1 MRKKQRFF
9 NALHKITFYLS
20 ALCYNNPMNIINVT
34 DFEIPEMQLYVGNK
48 EVHLLRAF
56 EPEPGIFI
64 AESKNVINIALD
76 QGYLP
81 ISAIALPKMEND
93 PILSRLGEVPVFIGQ
108 DKALEDF
115 LGYKLTS
122 GIVCAMRRKVATDYE
137 RVLSGA
143 SRIVVLEDVENPINV
158 GAIFRSAAALGMD
171 GVLLSPACADPLYRR
186 ALRVAVG
193 NVFKVPWAF
202 IGKSEAT
209 WQKEGIDFL
218 KSQGFTTVAMA
229 LRSDNI
235 NIDDTRLKE
244 CDRLALIMGNEGNG
258 LTQATIDACD
268 YVAKIP
274 MMNGVDSLN
283 VAVASSIA
291 FWELG
296 HR

>member
-1 MRKKQRFF
+1 
-9 NALHKITFYLS
+9 
-20 ALCYNNPMNIINVT
+20 MNILYPT
-34 DFEIPEMQLYVGNK
+34 DFNIADMELYVGNK

-64 AESKNVINIALD
+64 AESKNVIDIALD
-76 QGYLP
+76 KGYLP
-81 ISAIALPKMEND
+81 ISAIALPKMADD
-93 PILSRLGEVPVFIGQ
+93 PILSRLGDVPVYIAE
-108 DKALEDF
+108 DKSLEDF

-137 RVLSGA
+137 KVLEGA
-143 SRIVVLEDVENPINV
+143 NRIVVLEDVENPINV

-171 GVLLSPACADPLYRR
+171 GLLLSPACADPLYRR

-209 WQKEGIDFL
+209 WQKEGIAML
-218 KSQGFTTVAMA
+218 KDMGFTTVAMA
-229 LRSDNI
+229 LRSDNV
-235 NIDDTRLKE
+235 NIDDPRLKA

-258 LTQATIDACD
+258 LTAETISACD

-296 HR
+296 KRKSPD

>member
-1 MRKKQRFF
+1 
-9 NALHKITFYLS
+9 
-20 ALCYNNPMNIINVT
+20 MNILYPT
-34 DFEIPEMQLYVGNK
+34 DFNIADMKLYVGNK

-64 AESKNVINIALD
+64 AESKNVIDIALD
-76 QGYLP
+76 KGYLP
-81 ISAIALPKMEND
+81 ISAIALPKMADD
-93 PILSRLGEVPVFIGQ
+93 PILSRLGDVPVYIAE
-108 DKALEDF
+108 DKSLEDF

-137 RVLSGA
+137 KVLEGA
-143 SRIVVLEDVENPINV
+143 NRIVVLEDVENPINV

-171 GVLLSPACADPLYRR
+171 GLLLSPACADPLYRR

-209 WQKEGIDFL
+209 WQKEGITML
-218 KSQGFTTVAMA
+218 KDMGFTTVAMA
-229 LRSDNI
+229 LRSDNV
-235 NIDDTRLKE
+235 NIDDPRLKA
-244 CDRLALIMGNEGNG
+244 CDKLALIMGNEGNG
-258 LTQATIDACD
+258 LTAETISACD

-296 HR
+296 KRKSPD

>member
-1 MRKKQRFF
+1 
-9 NALHKITFYLS
+9 
-20 ALCYNNPMNIINVT
+20 MNILYPT
-34 DFEIPEMQLYVGNK
+34 DFNIADMELYVGNK

-64 AESKNVINIALD
+64 AESKNVIDIALD
-76 QGYLP
+76 KGYLP
-81 ISAIALPKMEND
+81 ISAIALPKMADD
-93 PILSRLGEVPVFIGQ
+93 PILSRLGDVPVYIAE
-108 DKALEDF
+108 DKSLEDF

-137 RVLSGA
+137 KVLEGA
-143 SRIVVLEDVENPINV
+143 NRIVVLEDVENPINV

-171 GVLLSPACADPLYRR
+171 GLLLSPACADPLYRR

-193 NVFKVPWAF
+193 NVFKVSWAF
-202 IGKSEAT
+202 IGKSEAA
-209 WQKEGIDFL
+209 WQKEGIAML
-218 KSQGFTTVAMA
+218 KDMGFTTVAMA

-235 NIDDTRLKE
+235 NIDDPRLKA

-258 LTQATIDACD
+258 LTAETISACD

-296 HR
+296 KRKSPD

>member
-1 MRKKQRFF
+1 
-9 NALHKITFYLS
+9 
-20 ALCYNNPMNIINVT
+20 MNILYPT
-34 DFEIPEMQLYVGNK
+34 DFNIADMELYVGNK

-64 AESKNVINIALD
+64 AESKNVIDIALD
-76 QGYLP
+76 KGYLP
-81 ISAIALPKMEND
+81 ISAIALPKLADD
-93 PILSRLGEVPVFIGQ
+93 PILSRLGDVPVYIAE
-108 DKALEDF
+108 DKSLEDF

-137 RVLSGA
+137 KVLEGA
-143 SRIVVLEDVENPINV
+143 NRIVVLEDVENPINV

-171 GVLLSPACADPLYRR
+171 GLLLSPACADPLYRR

-209 WQKEGIDFL
+209 WQKEGIAML
-218 KSQGFTTVAMA
+218 KDMGFTTVAMA
-229 LRSDNI
+229 LRSDNV
-235 NIDDTRLKE
+235 NIDDPRLKS
-244 CDRLALIMGNEGNG
+244 CDKLALIMGNEGNG
-258 LTQATIDACD
+258 LTAETISACD

-296 HR
+296 KRKSPD

>member
-1 MRKKQRFF
+1 
-9 NALHKITFYLS
+9 
-20 ALCYNNPMNIINVT
+20 MNILYPT
-34 DFEIPEMQLYVGNK
+34 DFNIADMELYVGNK

-64 AESKNVINIALD
+64 AESKNVIDIALD
-76 QGYLP
+76 KGYLP
-81 ISAIALPKMEND
+81 ISAIALPKLADD
-93 PILSRLGEVPVFIGQ
+93 PILSRLGDVPVYIAE
-108 DKALEDF
+108 DKSLEDF

-137 RVLSGA
+137 KVLEGA
-143 SRIVVLEDVENPINV
+143 NRIVVLEDVENPINV

-171 GVLLSPACADPLYRR
+171 GLLLSPACADPLYRR

-202 IGKSEAT
+202 IGKSEAA
-209 WQKEGIDFL
+209 WQKEGIAML
-218 KSQGFTTVAMA
+218 KDMGFTTVAMA
-229 LRSDNI
+229 LRSDNV
-235 NIDDTRLKE
+235 NIDDPRLKA
-244 CDRLALIMGNEGNG
+244 CDKLALIMGNEGNG
-258 LTQATIDACD
+258 LTAETISTCD

-296 HR
+296 KRKSPD

>member
-1 MRKKQRFF
+1 
-9 NALHKITFYLS
+9 
-20 ALCYNNPMNIINVT
+20 MNILYPT
-34 DFEIPEMQLYVGNK
+34 DFNIADMELYVGNK

-64 AESKNVINIALD
+64 AESKNVIDIALD
-76 QGYLP
+76 KGYLP
-81 ISAIALPKMEND
+81 ISAIALPKLADD
-93 PILSRLGEVPVFIGQ
+93 PILSRLGDVPVYIAE
-108 DKALEDF
+108 DKSLEDF

-137 RVLSGA
+137 KVLEGA
-143 SRIVVLEDVENPINV
+143 NRIVVLEDVENPINV

-171 GVLLSPACADPLYRR
+171 GLLLSPACADPLYRR

-193 NVFKVPWAF
+193 NVFKVSWAF
-202 IGKSEAT
+202 IGKSEAA
-209 WQKEGIDFL
+209 WQKEGIAML
-218 KSQGFTTVAMA
+218 KDMGFTTVAMA
-229 LRSDNI
+229 LRSDNV
-235 NIDDTRLKE
+235 NIDDPRLKA
-244 CDRLALIMGNEGNG
+244 CDKLALIMGNEGNG
-258 LTQATIDACD
+258 LTAETISACD

-296 HR
+296 KRKSPD

>member
-1 MRKKQRFF
+1 
-9 NALHKITFYLS
+9 
-20 ALCYNNPMNIINVT
+20 MNILYPT
-34 DFEIPEMQLYVGNK
+34 DFNIADMELYVGNK

-64 AESKNVINIALD
+64 AESKNVIDIALD
-76 QGYLP
+76 KGYLP
-81 ISAIALPKMEND
+81 ISAIALPKMADD
-93 PILSRLGEVPVFIGQ
+93 PILSRLGDVPVYIAE
-108 DKALEDF
+108 DKSLEDF

-137 RVLSGA
+137 KVLEGA
-143 SRIVVLEDVENPINV
+143 NRIVVLEDVENPINV

-171 GVLLSPACADPLYRR
+171 GLLLSPACADPLYRR

-209 WQKEGIDFL
+209 WQKEGITML
-218 KSQGFTTVAMA
+218 KDMGFTTVAMA
-229 LRSDNI
+229 LRSDNV
-235 NIDDTRLKE
+235 NIDDPRLKA
-244 CDRLALIMGNEGNG
+244 CDKLALIMGNEGNG
-258 LTQATIDACD
+258 LTAETISTCD

-296 HR
+296 KRKSPD

>member
-1 MRKKQRFF
+1 
-9 NALHKITFYLS
+9 
-20 ALCYNNPMNIINVT
+20 MNILYPT
-34 DFEIPEMQLYVGNK
+34 DFNIADMELYVGNK

-64 AESKNVINIALD
+64 AESKNVIDIALD
-76 QGYLP
+76 KGYLP
-81 ISAIALPKMEND
+81 ISAIALPKLADD
-93 PILSRLGEVPVFIGQ
+93 PILSRLGDVPVYIAE
-108 DKALEDF
+108 DKSLEDF

-137 RVLSGA
+137 KVLEGA
-143 SRIVVLEDVENPINV
+143 NRIVVLEDVENPINV

-171 GVLLSPACADPLYRR
+171 GLLLSPACADPLYRR

-202 IGKSEAT
+202 IGKSEIA
-209 WQKEGIDFL
+209 WQKEGIAML
-218 KSQGFTTVAMA
+218 KDMGFTTVAMA
-229 LRSDNI
+229 LRSDNV
-235 NIDDTRLKE
+235 NIDDPRLKA
-244 CDRLALIMGNEGNG
+244 CDKLALIMGNEGNG
-258 LTQATIDACD
+258 LTAETISACD

-296 HR
+296 KRKSPD

>member
-1 MRKKQRFF
+1 
-9 NALHKITFYLS
+9 
-20 ALCYNNPMNIINVT
+20 MNIIHPVSFN
-34 DFEIPEMQLYVGNK
+34 IPDIQLYVGNR

-64 AESKNVINIALD
+64 AESKNVIDIALD
-76 QGYLP
+76 KGYLP
-81 ISAIALPKMEND
+81 ISAIALPKMEAE
-93 PILSRLGEVPVFIGQ
+93 PILHRLGNVPIYIAN
-108 DKALEDF
+108 DKPLEDF

-122 GIVCAMRRKVATDYE
+122 GIVCAMRRKLATDYE
-137 RVLSGA
+137 RILEDA
-143 SRIVVLEDVENPINV
+143 KRIVVLEDVENPINV

-202 IGKSEAT
+202 VGKSESA
-209 WQKEGIDFL
+209 WQKEGISIL
-218 KSQGFTTVAMA
+218 KNKGYTTVAMA

-235 NIDDTRLKE
+235 NIDDPRLKSN
-244 CDRLALIMGNEGNG
+244 DRLALIMGNEGNG
-258 LTQATIDACD
+258 LTPDTIAACD

-274 MMNGVDSLN
+274 MMREVDSLN

-296 HR
+296 KR

>member
-1 MRKKQRFF
+1 
-9 NALHKITFYLS
+9 
-20 ALCYNNPMNIINVT
+20 MNILYPT
-34 DFEIPEMQLYVGNK
+34 DFNIADMELYVGNK

-64 AESKNVINIALD
+64 AESKNVIDIALD
-76 QGYLP
+76 KGYLP
-81 ISAIALPKMEND
+81 ISAIALPKLADD
-93 PILSRLGEVPVFIGQ
+93 PILSRLGDVPVYIAE
-108 DKALEDF
+108 DKSLEDF

-137 RVLSGA
+137 KVLEGA
-143 SRIVVLEDVENPINV
+143 NRIVVLEDVENPINV

-171 GVLLSPACADPLYRR
+171 GLLLSPACADPLYRR

-209 WQKEGIDFL
+209 WQKEGIAML
-218 KSQGFTTVAMA
+218 KDMGFTTVAMA
-229 LRSDNI
+229 LRSDNV
-235 NIDDTRLKE
+235 NIDDPRLKA
-244 CDRLALIMGNEGNG
+244 CDKLALIMGNEGNG
-258 LTQATIDACD
+258 LTAETISACD

-296 HR
+296 KRKSPD

>member
-1 MRKKQRFF
+1 
-9 NALHKITFYLS
+9 
-20 ALCYNNPMNIINVT
+20 MNILYPT
-34 DFEIPEMQLYVGNK
+34 DFNIADMELYVGNK

-64 AESKNVINIALD
+64 AESKNVIDIALD
-76 QGYLP
+76 KGYLP
-81 ISAIALPKMEND
+81 ISAIALPKLADD
-93 PILSRLGEVPVFIGQ
+93 PLLSRLGDVPVYIAE
-108 DKALEDF
+108 DKSLEDF

-137 RVLSGA
+137 KVLEGA
-143 SRIVVLEDVENPINV
+143 NRIVVLEDVENPINV

-171 GVLLSPACADPLYRR
+171 GLLLSPACADPLYRR

-209 WQKEGIDFL
+209 WQKEGIAML
-218 KSQGFTTVAMA
+218 KNMGFTTVAMA
-229 LRSDNI
+229 LRSDNV
-235 NIDDTRLKE
+235 NIDDPRLKA
-244 CDRLALIMGNEGNG
+244 CDKLALIMGNEGNG
-258 LTQATIDACD
+258 LTAETISACD

-296 HR
+296 KRKSPD

>member
-1 MRKKQRFF
+1 
-9 NALHKITFYLS
+9 
-20 ALCYNNPMNIINVT
+20 MNILYPT
-34 DFEIPEMQLYVGNK
+34 DFNIADMELYVGNK

-64 AESKNVINIALD
+64 AESKNVIDIALD
-76 QGYLP
+76 KGYLP
-81 ISAIALPKMEND
+81 ISAIALPKMADD
-93 PILSRLGEVPVFIGQ
+93 PILSRLGDVPVYIAE
-108 DKALEDF
+108 DKSLEDF

-137 RVLSGA
+137 KVLEGA
-143 SRIVVLEDVENPINV
+143 NRIVVLEDVENPINV

-171 GVLLSPACADPLYRR
+171 GLLLSPACADPLYRR

-209 WQKEGIDFL
+209 WQKEGITML
-218 KSQGFTTVAMA
+218 KDMGFTTVAMA
-229 LRSDNI
+229 LRSDNV
-235 NIDDTRLKE
+235 NIDDPRLKA
-244 CDRLALIMGNEGNG
+244 CDKLALIMGNEGNG
-258 LTQATIDACD
+258 LTAETISACD

-296 HR
+296 KRKSPD